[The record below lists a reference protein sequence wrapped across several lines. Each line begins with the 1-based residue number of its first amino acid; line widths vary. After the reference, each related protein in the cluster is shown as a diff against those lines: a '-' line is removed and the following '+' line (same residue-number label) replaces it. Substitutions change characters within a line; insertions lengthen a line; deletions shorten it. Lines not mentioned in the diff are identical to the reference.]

1 MKRMWL
7 SAGLALLLTTPCLL
21 SAADNLVLNPN
32 LDYSDHNRRQG
43 LLFTGDHMD
52 EGLQE
57 GKINY
62 LYFYFE
68 KCYNAKRQARVTY
81 HMYQKYGDRVHF
93 VPIDLNVYLSSAQM
107 KLARKYLF
115 RSGDIPHTTI
125 LDKNGGLVF
134 DFTGEADD
142 ATMAGWLDYA
152 LRMSATGEQRIAH
165 DGQATPTDKSSSSTS
180 DTQP

>member
-1 MKRMWL
+1 MRL
-7 SAGLALLLTTPCLL
+7 SAGLALLLAAPWWL
-21 SAADNLVLNPN
+21 SAADNLVINPN
-32 LDYSDHNRRQG
+32 LDYSEHNKRQG

-62 LYFYFE
+62 LYFYIE

-93 VPIDLNVYLSSAQM
+93 VPIDLNLYLSSDQM
-107 KLARKYLF
+107 KLARKFLF

-125 LDKNGGLVF
+125 LDKKGGLVF

-142 ATMAGWLDYA
+142 TTMAGWLEYA
-152 LRMSATGEQRIAH
+152 LRISSENEQQLAR
-165 DGQATPTDKSSSSTS
+165 DGRVAPAAAPGSSSSS
-180 DTQP
+180 NDQP